1 MKRVKLLIAGLF
13 FILTTLNLMAQDKTG
28 IDFYQGKW
36 SVVAQGPNGDL
47 KMIIEFN
54 QKEGKVVSAISDT
67 DGKELFKVVSTEV
80 KGNSA
85 SLNFI
90 GSQGSEVPME
100 IQKKDN
106 DHFSGTIMSMYDFAG
121 ERLK

>member
-54 QKEGKVVSAISDT
+54 QKEGKVVSTISDT
-67 DGKELFKVVSTEV
+67 DGKELFKVVS
-80 KGNSA
+80 
-85 SLNFI
+85 
-90 GSQGSEVPME
+90 
-100 IQKKDN
+100 
-106 DHFSGTIMSMYDFAG
+106 IMFTAG
-121 ERLK
+121 